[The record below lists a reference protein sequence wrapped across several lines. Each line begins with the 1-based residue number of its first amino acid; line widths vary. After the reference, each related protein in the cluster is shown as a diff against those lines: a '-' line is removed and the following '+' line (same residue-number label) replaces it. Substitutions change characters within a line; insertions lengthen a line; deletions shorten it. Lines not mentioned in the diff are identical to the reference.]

1 MADNVVKELNTTMT
15 TPTPAVPNETQEK
28 NVVSKKQILAT
39 NISLMQKSES
49 YEEFQAGAF
58 PNVPNMSGYTLRFK
72 GFKQY
77 EVYLV
82 INTTEGFE
90 YKDPLVEQDKYVIM
104 VINVASLDYFINNL
118 SQYTQPILEVLKE
131 LVDKDQVTDRE
142 LPYGYMRDE
151 DGSIKINPAEAVIVK
166 KVFKEYPSY
175 RSIRNVAQLLRTD
188 YSFVHDIL
196 HDARYTRMPIQIV
209 PEIDVRRAYQVIQ
222 LNRKNQHTKKKIRR
236 IY

>member
-1 MADNVVKELNTTMT
+1 MADNSE
-15 TPTPAVPNETQEK
+15 QQ
-28 NVVSKKQILAT
+28 VVSKKQILAT
-39 NISLMQKSES
+39 NISLMSKPEA

-58 PNVPNMSGYTLRFK
+58 PYVPNMAGFTLRFK

-82 INTTEGFE
+82 LNTTEGFE
-90 YKDPLVEQDKYVIM
+90 YKDPLVEEDKYVIM
-104 VINVASLDYFINNL
+104 IINIASKEYFIENL
-118 SQYTQPILEVLKE
+118 NQYIQPIIDVLKE
-131 LVDKDQVTDRE
+131 VADKDQVTDRE

-151 DGSIKINPAEAVIVK
+151 DGSIKVNPAEAVIVK

-175 RSIRNVAQLLRTD
+175 RSIRRVADLLRTD

-196 HDARYTRMPIQIV
+196 HDARYVRMPIQIV

-222 LNRKNQHTKKKIRR
+222 ANRKNQHTKKKIRR

>member
-1 MADNVVKELNTTMT
+1 MTDNI
-15 TPTPAVPNETQEK
+15 PNNVDNANAQVNQNDKIEK
-28 NVVSKKQILAT
+28 QVSSKKDILAT
-39 NISLMQKSES
+39 NISLMSKPEA
-49 YEEFQAGAF
+49 YEDFQAGTF
-58 PNVPNMSGYTLRFK
+58 TYVPNMTGCTLRFK

-82 INTTEGFE
+82 LNTAPNFE
-90 YKDPLVEQDKYVIM
+90 YQDPLVEEDKFVIM
-104 VINVASLDYFINNL
+104 VINVADKNYFISNL
-118 SQYTQPILEVLKE
+118 NQYAQPIIEVLKE
-131 LVDKDQVTDRE
+131 IADKDQVTDRE

-175 RSIRNVAQLLRTD
+175 RSIRRVAELLRTD

-196 HDARYTRMPIQIV
+196 HDARYVRMPIQIV

-222 LNRKNQHTKKKIRR
+222 ANRKNQHTKKKVRR